1 MEAGLRERKK
11 ERTRREIADAARR
24 LFGERGFD
32 RVTVAEVARAA
43 DVSPQTVFNYFPT
56 KEDLFFWR
64 LGAFEEEMLAAVRD
78 RPAGESALAAYGRF
92 LVGQRG
98 LLGRRDPRSRE
109 QLTALN
115 RTIFESPSLRAREE
129 QILAGYTRSLAALLA
144 EEAGAPA
151 DDIGAR
157 VAATAM
163 MGVHRALIDYTRG
176 RILAGDTGPR
186 LTRDVRAEAQ
196 RAFELLEGGLGDYAR
211 RQPA

>member
-64 LGAFEEEMLAAVRD
+64 LGAFEEDMLAAVRD
-78 RPAGESALAAYGRF
+78 RPAGESAVAAYRRF
-92 LVGQRG
+92 LVGQPG
-98 LLGRRDPRSRE
+98 LLGRRDPQSRE
-109 QLTALN
+109 QLAALN

-163 MGVHRALIDYTRG
+163 MGVHRALIDYTRRRVLEG
-176 RILAGDTGPR
+176 KLGPR
-186 LTRDVRAEAQ
+186 LPRDVRARADEAF
-196 RAFELLEGGLGDYAR
+196 ALLETGLRDYAVR
-211 RQPA
+211 AG

>member
-11 ERTRREIADAARR
+11 ERTRREIAEAARR

-43 DVSPQTVFNYFPT
+43 DVSQQTVFNYFPT

-64 LGAFEEEMLAAVRD
+64 LGAFEEDMLAAVRD
-78 RPAGESALAAYGRF
+78 RPAGESAVAAYRRF
-92 LVGQRG
+92 LVGQPG
-98 LLGRRDPRSRE
+98 LLGRRDPQSRE
-109 QLTALN
+109 QLAALN

-144 EEAGAPA
+144 GEAGAPA

-163 MGVHRALIDYTRG
+163 MGVHRALIDYTRRRVLEG
-176 RILAGDTGPR
+176 KLGPR
-186 LTRDVRAEAQ
+186 LPRDVRARADEAF
-196 RAFELLEGGLGDYAR
+196 ALLESGLRDYAVR
-211 RQPA
+211 AG

>member
-56 KEDLFFWR
+56 KEDLFFLR
-64 LGAFEEEMLAAVRD
+64 LGAFEEDMLAAVRD
-78 RPAGESALAAYGRF
+78 RPAGESAVAAYRRF
-92 LVGQRG
+92 LVGQPG
-98 LLGRRDPRSRE
+98 LLGRRDPQSRE
-109 QLTALN
+109 QLAALN

-163 MGVHRALIDYTRG
+163 MGVHRALIDYTRRRVLEG
-176 RILAGDTGPR
+176 KLGPR
-186 LTRDVRAEAQ
+186 LPRDVRARADEAF
-196 RAFELLEGGLGDYAR
+196 ALLESGLRDYALR
-211 RQPA
+211 AG

>member
-43 DVSPQTVFNYFPT
+43 DVSQQTVFNYFPT

-78 RPAGESALAAYGRF
+78 RPAGESALAAYRRF

-98 LLGRRDPRSRE
+98 LLGRSDPQSRD

-144 EEAGAPA
+144 EEAGARA

-163 MGVHRALIDYTRG
+163 MGVHRALIDYTRRRVLEG
-176 RILAGDTGPR
+176 KLGPR
-186 LTRDVRAEAQ
+186 LPRDVRARADEAF
-196 RAFELLEGGLGDYAR
+196 ALLESGLRDYAVR
-211 RQPA
+211 AG

>member
-11 ERTRREIADAARR
+11 ERTRREIAEKARR
-24 LFGERGFD
+24 LFSERGFD

-64 LGAFEEEMLAAVRD
+64 LGAFEEDMLATVRD
-78 RPAGESALAAYGRF
+78 RPAGESAVAAYRRF
-92 LVGQRG
+92 LVGQPG
-98 LLGRRDPRSRE
+98 LLGRRDPQSRE
-109 QLTALN
+109 QLAALN

-144 EEAGAPA
+144 EEAGARA
-151 DDIGAR
+151 DDIRAR

-163 MGVHRALIDYTRG
+163 MGVHRALIDYTRRRVLEG
-176 RILAGDTGPR
+176 KLGPR
-186 LTRDVRAEAQ
+186 LPRDVRARADEAF
-196 RAFELLEGGLGDYAR
+196 ALLETGLRDYAVR
-211 RQPA
+211 AG